1 LLKKGLCETCPL
13 FFSALSNP
21 ARLAIL
27 ELLRDGP
34 RNVTQISEAL
44 EQDQSMISHNLKP
57 LIRCSFVSVEKRWR
71 EHVYSINEET
81 LEAIF
86 QIFDNHAGKYC
97 PEGRECLT

>member
-1 LLKKGLCETCPL
+1 MKKGLCETCPL
-13 FFSALSNP
+13 FFSTLSNP

>member
-1 LLKKGLCETCPL
+1 
-13 FFSALSNP
+13 
-21 ARLAIL
+21 LAIL

-44 EQDQSMISHNLKP
+44 DQDQSMISHNLKP
-57 LIRCSFVSVEKRWR
+57 LVRCSFVSVEKRWR

-86 QIFDNHAGKYC
+86 RIFDNHAEKYC